1 MILSS
6 MTAISLNTLL
16 IYVRQFLQRC
26 AEMHIALNLDKC
38 KFIQPTVT
46 FAGLHLSARGYQ
58 VDKSVTDAI
67 PHYPTPT
74 SHTDLRSFIG
84 LVNQFS
90 FSTDTIASLLSL
102 LRPLL
107 STKNEFLWA
116 PSHDEAFSRVKA
128 SLTAPPVLSFF
139 SVSNATRLSTDAS
152 KQGLGFILQLK
163 TGEKWTLIQAG
174 SRFLSDAESRYA
186 IIELEMLA
194 VVWAV
199 HKCKMF
205 LSGLQHYSILTD
217 HNPLVPIL
225 NTRVAWT
232 KSRIVTSSV

>member
-1 MILSS
+1 MYANSYKGVLKCTLPS
-6 MTAISLNTLL
+6 TWTNASLFNPQSLL
-16 IYVRQFLQRC
+16 LAYTYV
-26 AEMHIALNLDKC
+26 
-38 KFIQPTVT
+38 
-46 FAGLHLSARGYQ
+46 SARGYQ

-163 TGEKWTLIQAG
+163 TGDKWTLIQAG
-174 SRFLSDAESRYA
+174 SRFLSDAESIYA

-199 HKCKMF
+199 HKC
-205 LSGLQHYSILTD
+205 
-217 HNPLVPIL
+217 
-225 NTRVAWT
+225 
-232 KSRIVTSSV
+232 